1 MAGKARAP
9 DRVRTGEPAMMSAA
23 EMHVAAA
30 VPAKSVPAMPMAAT
44 VTSAMTTTMAAAVAP
59 SVTSAAT
66 LAECG
71 A

>member
-1 MAGKARAP
+1 
-9 DRVRTGEPAMMSAA
+9 MMSAA

-44 VTSAMTTTMAAAVAP
+44 VTSAMTTTMAP

>member
-1 MAGKARAP
+1 
-9 DRVRTGEPAMMSAA
+9 MMSAA